1 MSASDAAKK
10 LVGKFNRLGRPP
22 APTDI
27 LGNLQQPEPGPRRPG
42 RPRKAEKMV
51 QLNLRVP
58 QEFKDR
64 VRLLAA
70 RDRMEMSEVVMEALA
85 LYEAKFGAAP
95 KLEPSRRPDR

>member
-1 MSASDAAKK
+1 MSASDAAKT
-10 LVGKFNRLGRPP
+10 LIGKFNRLGRPP
-22 APTDI
+22 APTET
-27 LGNLQQPEPGPRRPG
+27 LGNLQQGEPQRPG

-70 RDRMEMSEVVMEALA
+70 RDRREMSDIVIEAVS
-85 LYEAKFGAAP
+85 LYEAKFGQAP
-95 KLEPSRRPDR
+95 KLEPSRRAER

>member
-10 LVGKFNRLGRPP
+10 LMGKFNRLGRPP
-22 APTDI
+22 APGES
-27 LGNLQQPEPGPRRPG
+27 LGNLQQPEAGAQRPG
-42 RPRKAEKMV
+42 RPRKAEKMA

-58 QEFKDR
+58 QDFKDR

-70 RDRMEMSEVVMEALA
+70 RDRMEMSEIVMEAVA

-95 KLEPSRRPDR
+95 KLEPSRRRDR